1 MKNINLFD
9 YKQELQRIAAQKL
22 VVRAVEIVILAVFL
36 ITVYCGFQQIEIAYS
51 KTELEKLEKQVK
63 SLAAETTKIQSMK
76 LQTKRVIEITEKIR
90 ELRAKQFQVT
100 QVLEGLTLSIPDEI
114 WLTSVKQLTLK
125 EVVAMKGPII
135 FFADLK
141 QRVPKKGKQAK
152 KEGEKEDQP
161 EFLEV
166 RGRALGEHSNQI
178 ITSYVDILRKVS
190 HFKGVSLHRIQRQLG
205 EGGHVR
211 EFTLYIHRPA

>member
-36 ITVYCGFQQIEIAYS
+36 IIVYYGFQQIKIAYGEI
-51 KTELEKLEKQVK
+51 ELEKLEKQVK

-125 EVVAMKGPII
+125 EVIAMRGPII
-135 FFADLK
+135 FFGDLQ
-141 QRVPKKGKQAK
+141 QRAPKKGKRAK
-152 KEGEKEDQP
+152 KKTKKEDQS

-166 RGRALGEHSNQI
+166 RGRALGEHSNRI
-178 ITSYVDILRKVS
+178 ITGYVDILRKVS

-205 EGGHVR
+205 EADPVS
-211 EFTLYIHRPA
+211 EFTLYIHRPV